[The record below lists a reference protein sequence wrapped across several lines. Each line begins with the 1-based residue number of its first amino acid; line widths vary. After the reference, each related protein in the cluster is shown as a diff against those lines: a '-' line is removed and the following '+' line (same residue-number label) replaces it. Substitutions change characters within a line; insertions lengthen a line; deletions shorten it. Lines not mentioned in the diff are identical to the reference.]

1 MENHHVL
8 FTVASQL
15 IRFFLLPDEMTKG
28 RQGATPQTAKSR
40 QEIQTAKHYAC
51 DFRDL
56 ACIIQS
62 NVVHPCWKKLQ
73 SSFCIFHY
81 LQTQKAR
88 LMFHLY
94 VTSCCL
100 MFLY

>member
-1 MENHHVL
+1 MENHHVP

-28 RQGATPQTAKSR
+28 RQGASPRTAKSR
-40 QEIQTAKHYAC
+40 QEIQTANTMHVTSEIW
-51 DFRDL
+51 L
-56 ACIIQS
+56 ASFKVMLCTL
-62 NVVHPCWKKLQ
+62 VGKKLQ

>member
-1 MENHHVL
+1 MENLHVL

-28 RQGATPQTAKSR
+28 RQGATPRTAKSR

-62 NVVHPCWKKLQ
+62 NERKKLQ